1 MSLLDD
7 RRQAAAAPLVAAS
20 AHDAE
25 ADAPSLPTPDD
36 RRVSVRGMT
45 VNLITGGLGAGILT
59 LPWGMAGASVV
70 VALLLILLVVS
81 LNACTILILV
91 HAAEEHGKFD
101 LGSLLRLVP
110 GRWAGPLAQ
119 GACNA
124 LVWLTLWMT
133 LVGARSALPA
143 AAPRSRARLPLLH
156 RGRPGAGYL
165 IIIQDCLV
173 PLAPAGSLLSR
184 RWVWAVIASCVVLP
198 LSLTDLKFLS
208 WTSAFSVCV
217 NLYLFAE
224 LCAELYQHGAT
235 PLPHP
240 PPSGAH
246 RRHPPERGSP
256 RGPPTPPPSPLA
268 GISPDRPCLLARL
281 DPPPRGV
288 SAFLSLISLSI
299 IIQM

>member
-1 MSLLDD
+1 
-7 RRQAAAAPLVAAS
+7 
-20 AHDAE
+20 
-25 ADAPSLPTPDD
+25 
-36 RRVSVRGMT
+36 
-45 VNLITGGLGAGILT
+45 
-59 LPWGMAGASVV
+59 
-70 VALLLILLVVS
+70 
-81 LNACTILILV
+81 
-91 HAAEEHGKFD
+91 
-101 LGSLLRLVP
+101 VP

-133 LVGARSALPA
+133 LV
-143 AAPRSRARLPLLH
+143 
-156 RGRPGAGYL
+156 GYL

-224 LCAELYQHGAT
+224 LCAELYQHG
-235 PLPHP
+235 
-240 PPSGAH
+240 
-246 RRHPPERGSP
+246 
-256 RGPPTPPPSPLA
+256 
-268 GISPDRPCLLARL
+268 ISPDRPCLISRL

-299 IIQM
+299 IIQMCVLPMYRDLKGRSPRRFRTALGVSFASLCAIYSAFATVAYLRFGPRVSDNILNDLPQSARGNLARVGMSLVARGEPLSPEPRQRGAVPSCGL

>member
-1 MSLLDD
+1 MLND
-7 RRQAAAAPLVAAS
+7 REPTSTRAS
-20 AHDAE
+20 AALLTSPIDSSSVQ
-25 ADAPSLPTPDD
+25 ADAPDLPSPPAKK
-36 RRVSVRGMT
+36 VSVLGMT
-45 VNLITGGLGAGILT
+45 LNLITGGLGAGILT

-224 LCAELYQHGAT
+224 LC
-235 PLPHP
+235 
-240 PPSGAH
+240 
-246 RRHPPERGSP
+246 
-256 RGPPTPPPSPLA
+256 
-268 GISPDRPCLLARL
+268 
-281 DPPPRGV
+281 
-288 SAFLSLISLSI
+288 LSLIHI
-299 IIQM
+299 